1 MRKFWAMIFTAAL
14 AASLLAG
21 AASAA
26 TGDGLMRVVIKGQDV
41 NLRWYPDTRDD
52 DAKAGRASAGT
63 AFIAEAVEV
72 ERYGSESDPRW
83 YRLLCPADEIA
94 DGWTPRLVSARFAEK
109 MPLSADDI
117 KALASF
123 SYGKPAEP
131 IAMASPA
138 DYVKYGPRAI
148 ARDLADFASRY
159 GGKAESFY
167 TNEFPGMVTQSAE
180 ADGVEVWFRHSASDE
195 GISTRVLANVSR
207 PGLSMGE
214 LVVGKTTRDE
224 ARSLLGE
231 PDEPAPGGDMWGETN
246 DLSIGYDAQGVIEI
260 ISVQSEL

>member
-52 DAKAGRASAGT
+52 DAKAGRASSGT

-94 DGWTPRLVSARFAEK
+94 DGWAPRLVSARFAEK

-123 SYGKPAEP
+123 SYGKPAASR
-131 IAMASPA
+131 AMATA
-138 DYVKYGPRAI
+138 DDYVEYGPRTI
-148 ARDLADFASRY
+148 ANDLADFASRY
-159 GGKAESFY
+159 GGNAESFY
-167 TNEFPGMVTQSAE
+167 TDEFPGMVVQSAE
-180 ADGVEVWFRHSASDE
+180 ADGVSVMFRHFASND
-195 GISTRVLANVSR
+195 GISTRRIVDIRR
-207 PGLSMGE
+207 PGLSLGE
-214 LVVGKTTRDE
+214 LTVGKTTRED
-224 ARSLLGE
+224 ARRILGE
-231 PDEPAPGGDMWGETN
+231 PDEPAPRGDMWGATN
-246 DLSIGYDAQGVIEI
+246 DLSIGYDEQGVIESI
-260 ISVQSEL
+260 RVQREL